1 VNPDVLR
8 PHTQLAEDWMI
19 LVFVF
24 VLLVMARSRAQNPAR
39 VVRMWNITFN
49 VRLMRQVM
57 REETKASRENVLYF
71 SCFALQLSLVV
82 YLFLK
87 CYNLLPQFILGA
99 LIYPTLLL
107 ITVLAYGVKSVGI
120 RAVQFLTAG
129 NFGLDEYHYNVFLIN
144 RILAFVL
151 LPLTMVLAYGPV
163 NQAHYAFVAVFSLL
177 GLAFLYRLFRG
188 TSHAIQSG
196 VSLFYIFF
204 YICTL
209 EFLPLVVCWKSI
221 NH

>member
-1 VNPDVLR
+1 
-8 PHTQLAEDWMI
+8 MI

-39 VVRMWNITFN
+39 VMRMWNITFN

-71 SCFALQLSLVV
+71 TCFALQLSLVA

-87 CYNLLPQFILGA
+87 CYNLLPDYVYKPLV
-99 LIYPTLLL
+99 YPSLLL
-107 ITVLAYGVKSVGI
+107 LTFAAYGLKSVGI
-120 RAVQFLTAG
+120 RAIQFLTAG

-151 LPLTMVLAYGPV
+151 LPMTMLLAYSTV
-163 NQAHYAFVAVFSLL
+163 NQAHYLFVAVFSLL

-188 TSHAIQSG
+188 TSNAIQSG